1 MQVRAPASAAPG
13 CRHVVRP
20 FRALPPATRRRP
32 ARPRVT
38 PPLASP
44 LALVCH
50 DAGPLELLL
59 PWLDLDRLRVRA
71 CLQGPALV
79 LWRRRVGHKLLV
91 DDIDSA
97 LDGAA
102 LLLSGA
108 GWQSDLEHRARLAA
122 AAQGLHSVAVLD
134 HWVGYAAR
142 FQRDGVR
149 RLPDEL
155 WVCDAEAYALART
168 TFPGLDVRL
177 QPNEHLRDQV
187 SRLAPCPDPQRHP
200 AVLLLPEPIGPAWG
214 GTLPGEE
221 QALNFLLAH
230 ADRLGLPA
238 PLQLRLR
245 PHDSDPP
252 GRWNAWMAAQ
262 RGQHDVA
269 IDVAP
274 TIVDAIDRVAWVA
287 GLESTDLVLAHAAG
301 RRAVCLQPPWV
312 PRSRLPQRGL
322 IHLRDLVATAAA

>member
-1 MQVRAPASAAPG
+1 MRARAPCAPG
-13 CRHVVRP
+13 RRHATTHRRP
-20 FRALPPATRRRP
+20 SACTARRP
-32 ARPRVT
+32 AAAPAVT
-38 PPLASP
+38 PALASP

-50 DAGPLELLL
+50 DAGALALLL

-71 CLQGPALV
+71 CLQGPALA
-79 LWRRRVGHKLLV
+79 LWQQQLGHKQLV
-91 DDIDSA
+91 DDIDGA

-102 LLLSGA
+102 MLLSGSS
-108 GWQSDLEHRARLAA
+108 WQSDLEHRARLAA
-122 AAQGLHSVAVLD
+122 AAAGLHSVAVLD
-134 HWVGYAAR
+134 HWIGYAAR

-168 TFPGLDVRL
+168 TFPGLPVRL
-177 QPNEHLRDQV
+177 QPNDHLRALV
-187 SRLAPCPDPQRHP
+187 SRLSPCPDPRQHP
-200 AVLLLPEPIGPAWG
+200 TVLLLPEPVGSAWG
-214 GTLPGEE
+214 GALPGEE

-230 ADRLGLPA
+230 AHRLDLA
-238 PLQLRLR
+238 EPLHLRLR

-252 GRWNAWMAAQ
+252 GRWNAWIDAQ

-274 TIVDAIDRVAWVA
+274 TLLDAIDRVAWVA
-287 GLESTDLVLAHAAG
+287 GLESTHLVLAHAAG
-301 RRAVCLQPPWV
+301 RRAICLQPPWA

-322 IHLRDLVATAAA
+322 IHLRDRVSAAA